1 MNYLYGSMI
10 PDYIKLKDIKPALGA
25 YIREAH
31 SMIDPAVVP
40 GETVV
45 HDVRVLLKKSR
56 AVMKLLK
63 SQIDETT
70 FNKEYMAFRK
80 AGRMMQTWRE
90 TSVHRKVLK
99 DLRKR
104 HPDIFSRL
112 QDNEKINSLLQKPD
126 TIAVLSSETREYL
139 EQISSMLSKSG
150 YRIRFQSLNNLDPH
164 ILLRELELTYI
175 NVGDC
180 YLTARNNPKASNIHE
195 FRKKTKDFLY
205 QLYFFR
211 ALKPKVIRDLERRL
225 DMLTQNLGK
234 CNDFSVLI
242 NTLGYRYTSAG
253 NDDHSLDELVVIIRN
268 EQDRYLSKVWPEAY
282 RIFCPGQ
289 KLINLLGFKILVI

>member
-1 MNYLYGSMI
+1 MI
-10 PDYIKLKDIKPALGA
+10 PDYIKLKDIKPELGS
-25 YIREAH
+25 YVREAH
-31 SMIDPAVVP
+31 SMIDPAVIP
-40 GETVV
+40 DETVV

-63 SQIDETT
+63 SQIDEPT
-70 FNKEYMAFRK
+70 FNKEYLTFRK

-90 TSVHRKVLK
+90 TSVHRKILK

-104 HPDIFSRL
+104 HSDIFFRL
-112 QDNEKINSLLQKPD
+112 QDHEKMNFLLQKP
-126 TIAVLSSETREYL
+126 ETVAGPSPETMEYL
-139 EQISSMLSKSG
+139 EQISSMLFKSG

-164 ILLRELELTYI
+164 ILLRELELTYL

-180 YLTARNNPKASNIHE
+180 YLRARNDPKPANIHE

-211 ALKPKVIRDLERRL
+211 ALKPKLIKELERRL
-225 DMLTQNLGK
+225 DTLAQNLGK
-234 CNDFSVLI
+234 YNDFSVLI
-242 NTLGYRYTSAG
+242 NTLGYKYNGRG
-253 NDDHSLDELVVIIRN
+253 EDDHSLDELVVIIRN

-289 KLINLLGFKILVI
+289 KLTNILGFKILVI